1 MKKVFLAFAILI
13 GLVAAPVQASS
24 RSLIARLA
32 PIDRV
37 TQFFGLFA
45 FSGKATAFAA
55 PLAVGYVTT
64 WSGDQRQGMA
74 SILIFLVIGLILMMM
89 VRERR

>member
-1 MKKVFLAFAILI
+1 MLFRS

-55 PLAVGYVTT
+55 PLAVGFVTN
-64 WSGDQRQGMA
+64 WFADQRIGMSA
-74 SILIFLVIGLILMMM
+74 ILVFLVVGLILMLK
-89 VRERR
+89 VQAPRP